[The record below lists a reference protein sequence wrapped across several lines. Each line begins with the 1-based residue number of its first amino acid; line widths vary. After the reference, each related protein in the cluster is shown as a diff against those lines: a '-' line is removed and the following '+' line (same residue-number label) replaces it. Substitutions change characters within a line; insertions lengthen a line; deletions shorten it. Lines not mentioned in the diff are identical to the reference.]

1 MSDDLETQCDLLI
14 NVEHVRR
21 WHCERSARRY
31 HLYLQ
36 VLGFLSRANMAAFDR
51 LLQKVLSYRSQ
62 LIKARGDFPDAFVLE
77 LMMPPT
83 SVSWFRRGQ
92 ASGDQLQSYDV
103 WYRKKKSTQ
112 L

>member
-1 MSDDLETQCDLLI
+1 MTDDLETQCDLL
-14 NVEHVRR
+14 VDAEHVRR
-21 WHCERSARRY
+21 WHHERSVRRY
-31 HLYLQ
+31 HLCLQ
-36 VLGFLSRANMAAFDR
+36 VLGFLSRADMPAFDR

-62 LIKARGDFPDAFVLE
+62 LIEMRGDFPDAFVLE

-92 ASGDQLQSYDV
+92 ASGDQLQRYDV

-112 L
+112 F